1 MSAHATPPSF
11 RATSA
16 AHSNTHSSADPGA
29 DPGADKNA
37 LSFDRQHATLEL
49 PFRAPYD
56 WPRVLRFFSGRATP
70 GVEAVE
76 NGAWLRAIDFA
87 GASGTLAVRRHA
99 RKRCLVVDIDGPVSA
114 HAAALAAPLSRMF
127 DLQTDPAAIAAHL
140 ATDPW
145 LAPLVAAAP
154 GLRVPGAW
162 SGFELVVRAIVG
174 QQVSVKAA
182 TTIVGR
188 LVARVGER
196 IEAHPHALTAWR
208 FPTPAALAAADLA
221 GIGMPGKRVAA
232 LQGFAHA
239 VASGAVAIERSDA
252 AAGAGKPGGRTKR
265 RGRRIDAMNATD
277 APHADNADNNA
288 DNAGTAAP
296 DDLDA
301 MRAALL
307 ALPGIGP
314 WTVEYVAMRAWRDAN
329 AWPATDLVLMQAIAA
344 RDPALA
350 RATQQRARTDAWRPF
365 RAYAAMHLWN
375 EIADRAGAARGG

>member
-1 MSAHATPPSF
+1 MAPQTEAQSEAHTQS
-11 RATSA
+11 
-16 AHSNTHSSADPGA
+16 
-29 DPGADKNA
+29 
-37 LSFDRQHATLEL
+37 ATLEL

-76 NGAWLRAIDFA
+76 DGAWLRAIDFN

-99 RKRCLVVDIDGPVSA
+99 RKHCLVVQIDGAVSA

-127 DLQTDPAAIAAHL
+127 DVHADPAAVAAHL
-140 ATDPW
+140 SCDPW
-145 LAPLVAAAP
+145 LAPLVAAVP

-188 LVARVGER
+188 LVERVGKR
-196 IEAHPHALTAWR
+196 IDDHRHARTAWR

-232 LQGFAHA
+232 LQGFAQA
-239 VASGAVAIERSDA
+239 VASGAVKIERAYAEKAENDQN
-252 AAGAGKPGGRTKR
+252 KPRSKR
-265 RGRRIDAMNATD
+265 QNRQIDAIAQ
-277 APHADNADNNA
+277 APA
-288 DNAGTAAP
+288 
-296 DDLDA
+296 DLDA

-344 RDPALA
+344 RDPALV
-350 RATQQRARTDAWRPF
+350 RATQQRTRTDTWSPW

>member
-1 MSAHATPPSF
+1 MSAIAPQP
-11 RATSA
+11 RAQSQSQAPAQTQS
-16 AHSNTHSSADPGA
+16 
-29 DPGADKNA
+29 
-37 LSFDRQHATLEL
+37 ATLEL

-76 NGAWLRAIDFA
+76 DGAWLRAIDFN

-99 RKRCLVVDIDGPVSA
+99 RKHCLVVQIDGPVSA

-127 DLQTDPAAIAAHL
+127 DLQADPAAIAAHL
-140 ATDPW
+140 RADPW
-145 LAPLVAAAP
+145 LAPLVAAVP

-188 LVARVGER
+188 LVERVGKR
-196 IEAHPHALTAWR
+196 IDAHEHARTAWR
-208 FPTPAALAAADLA
+208 FPTPAALATADLA

-232 LQGFAHA
+232 LQGFAQA
-239 VASGAVAIERSDA
+239 VASGAVVIERKDERNDNSVANRSKDA
-252 AAGAGKPGGRTKR
+252 RADNTPQPRGKRQD
-265 RGRRIDAMNATD
+265 RRIDALTL
-277 APHADNADNNA
+277 
-288 DNAGTAAP
+288 AASASN
-296 DDLDA
+296 DLDA

-314 WTVEYVAMRAWRDAN
+314 WTVEYIAMRAWRDPD
-329 AWPATDLVLMQAIAA
+329 AWPASDLVLMQSIAA
-344 RDPALA
+344 RDPSLD
-350 RATQQRARTDAWRPF
+350 RPGSQRRRSDGWRPW
-365 RAYAAMHLWN
+365 RAYAALHLWN
-375 EIADRAGAARGG
+375 DVADRAGAARGG

>member
-1 MSAHATPPSF
+1 MSAAAAPDLKPP
-11 RATSA
+11 TD
-16 AHSNTHSSADPGA
+16 T
-29 DPGADKNA
+29 
-37 LSFDRQHATLEL
+37 ATLEL

-56 WPRVLRFFSGRATP
+56 WPRVLRFFAGRATP
-70 GVEAVE
+70 GVETVE
-76 NGAWLRAIDFA
+76 DGAWRRAIDFQ

-99 RKRCLVVDIDGPVSA
+99 RKRCLVVQIDGPVSA
-114 HAAALAAPLSRMF
+114 RAAALAAPLTRMF
-127 DLQTDPAAIAAHL
+127 DLRADPAAVAAHF
-140 ATDPW
+140 AADPW

-182 TTIVGR
+182 TTIIGR
-188 LVARVGER
+188 LVQRVGRR
-196 IEAHPHALTAWR
+196 IEGHPHDTTAWR
-208 FPTPAALAAADLA
+208 FPTPAALAEADLG

-232 LQGFAHA
+232 LQGFAQA
-239 VASGAVAIERSDA
+239 VASGSVAIERRYADEIA
-252 AAGAGKPGGRTKR
+252 E
-265 RGRRIDAMNATD
+265 TD
-277 APHADNADNNA
+277 A
-288 DNAGTAAP
+288 TAAP
-296 DDLDA
+296 SCNLDT

-344 RDPALA
+344 RDPALV
-350 RATQQRARTDAWRPF
+350 RPTQQRARSDAWQPW

>member
-1 MSAHATPPSF
+1 MSAVLPNESQQARSDSPNPDATF
-11 RATSA
+11 
-16 AHSNTHSSADPGA
+16 
-29 DPGADKNA
+29 
-37 LSFDRQHATLEL
+37 EL

-56 WPRVLRFFSGRATP
+56 WPRMLRFLAGRATP
-70 GVEAVE
+70 GVETVE
-76 NGAWLRAIDFA
+76 DGAWLRAIDFH

-99 RKRCLVVDIDGPVSA
+99 RKHCLVVKVDGPVSA
-114 HAAALAAPLSRMF
+114 HAAALAAPLARIF
-127 DLQTDPAAIAAHL
+127 DVQTNPATIGAGL

-188 LVARVGER
+188 LVDRVGKR
-196 IEAHPHALTAWR
+196 IEGHAHARTAWR

-232 LQGFAHA
+232 LQGFAAA
-239 VASGAVAIERSDA
+239 VASRALVIERPTERAPERAPAHDA
-252 AAGAGKPGGRTKR
+252 ARRARAAGKQRSRHDKPDCEPSTEVCGGP
-265 RGRRIDAMNATD
+265 AT
-277 APHADNADNNA
+277 
-288 DNAGTAAP
+288 
-296 DDLDA
+296 LDT
-301 MRAALL
+301 MRAGLL

-314 WTVEYVAMRAWRDAN
+314 WTVEYVAMRAWRDAD

-344 RDPALA
+344 RDPALV
-350 RATQQRARTDAWRPF
+350 RATQQRARTDAWRPW

>member
-1 MSAHATPPSF
+1 L
-11 RATSA
+11 SA
-16 AHSNTHSSADPGA
+16 AVPAPKPRIAAPAPTDS
-29 DPGADKNA
+29 
-37 LSFDRQHATLEL
+37 ATLEL

-56 WPRVLRFFSGRATP
+56 WPRVLRFFAGRATP
-70 GVEAVE
+70 GVESVE
-76 NGAWLRAIDFA
+76 DGAWRRAIDFRD
-87 GASGTLAVRRHA
+87 ASGTLTVRRHA
-99 RKRCLVVDIDGPVSA
+99 RKRCLVAQIDGPVSA
-114 HAAALAAPLSRMF
+114 HAAALAAPLARMF
-127 DLQTDPAAIAAHL
+127 DTQADPAAIAAHF
-140 ATDPW
+140 ADDPW

-182 TTIVGR
+182 TTIIGR
-188 LVARVGER
+188 LVQRVGRR
-196 IEAHPHALTAWR
+196 IESHPHEHTAWR
-208 FPTPAALAAADLA
+208 FPTPAALAAADLG

-232 LQGFAHA
+232 LQGFAQA
-239 VASGAVAIERSDA
+239 VASGAVAIER
-252 AAGAGKPGGRTKR
+252 GGSPTS
-265 RGRRIDAMNATD
+265 AE
-277 APHADNADNNA
+277 
-288 DNAGTAAP
+288 TAC
-296 DDLDA
+296 DLDA

-350 RATQQRARTDAWRPF
+350 RPAQQRARSDAWRPW

-375 EIADRAGAARGG
+375 ELADRANAARGG